1 MTNNNFKTFT
11 LFNNFNLKL
20 TDCRL
25 YGCSSNENFYRSDRD
40 PGVIVHLADT
50 RSDRVYKL
58 DLPVV
63 RNAATGQ
70 FKAIMPMNAD
80 KERSA
85 LVWELYRTHAAP
97 QNCRIDLSCFAD
109 VLTREVNKRIE
120 NERTDDDR
128 ARELVNSIARDME
141 FFKESFEADASDLD
155 GVPFDPE
162 DEFHLWLVD
171 RRLAAVKSDDDE
183 DGYLDL
189 AADFNDRVGESFA
202 EYFLAVDIAFNRD
215 HTRPCVNAVVSYGG
229 PSVSIEQFF
238 GSNYEVNA
246 TVGTH
251 TATSYL
257 DSEDSEWLDS
267 MFGVNC

>member
-120 NERTDDDR
+120 NERTEDDQ
-128 ARELVNSIARDME
+128 AAQLVNTIVCDME
-141 FFKESFEADASDLD
+141 FYKKAFEANESDFD
-155 GVPFDPE
+155 GVPFDSE

-171 RRLAAVKSDDDE
+171 HRLAAVKSDADE

-202 EYFLAVDIAFNRD
+202 EYFLSVRIASGSDDNS
-215 HTRPCVNAVVSYGG
+215 TCVEALVCCGG
-229 PSVSIEQFF
+229 PTATIEQFF
-238 GSNYEVNA
+238 SRNYEVCA
-246 TVGTH
+246 TVGAH
-251 TATSYL
+251 TSTQYL
-257 DSEDSEWLDS
+257 DSEISEWLDS

>member
-25 YGCSSNENFYRSDRD
+25 YGCSSNENFYRPDRD

-63 RNAATGQ
+63 RDRANGQ
-70 FKAIMPMNAD
+70 FKALMPMNAD

-109 VLTREVNKRIE
+109 VLTHEVNKRIE

-141 FFKESFEADASDLD
+141 FFKEAFEADASVLD

-162 DEFHLWLVD
+162 DEFPSWLVAH
-171 RRLAAVKSDDDE
+171 RLAAVKSDDDE

-202 EYFLAVDIAFNRD
+202 EYFLAVDIAFNSDR
-215 HTRPCVNAVVSYGG
+215 TRPCVNAVVSYGG
-229 PSVSIEQFF
+229 PSASIEQFF

-257 DSEDSEWLDS
+257 DSEVSEWLDS